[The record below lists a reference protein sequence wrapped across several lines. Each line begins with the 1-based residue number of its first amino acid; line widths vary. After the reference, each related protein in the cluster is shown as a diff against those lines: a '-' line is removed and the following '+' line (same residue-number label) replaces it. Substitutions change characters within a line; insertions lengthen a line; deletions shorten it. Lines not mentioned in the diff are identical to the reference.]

1 MKYNS
6 FSIGFV
12 NFIKVEIIKIVY
24 INKVQSKYYGRKIK

>member
-12 NFIKVEIIKIVY
+12 NFIKVEIIKIVNS
-24 INKVQSKYYGRKIK
+24 NKHQNETHERKHK